1 MPPTLELVISTLVP
15 VSFQHSEW
23 TVATKKL
30 PEFLPVVNTLP
41 VVKVQ
46 EVVLESRLLQDY

>member
-30 PEFLPVVNTLP
+30 PVVNTLP

-46 EVVLESRLLQDY
+46 EVVLESRLLQD

>member
-46 EVVLESRLLQDY
+46 EVVLESRLLQD